1 MTAEGIRFYDS
12 SVIPWIRRRVDVI
25 HSEGAACFAQVFH
38 PGAGRHAVRL
48 APPVAPS
55 PVSDPYVSSVP
66 HPLDEAEIHGAVVAF
81 AHGIRRTQE
90 AGADA
95 PEVHGAHGYLVHQ
108 FLSPYFNRRQD
119 GWGGTPERRVQ
130 FAIHIVES
138 ARQLVGG
145 SFPIGIR
152 IGVDG
157 SDARGLDV
165 AQLVD
170 VARLL
175 EPHFDY
181 ISVSGGNYAGFGKGS
196 ELAYVSPWYK
206 EPAYNWGSAAAVKAS
221 VSVPVF
227 VTGRIADPSLAET
240 ILSEGAADMVGM
252 VRALIA
258 DPELPAKAI
267 DGRTDAIR
275 MCIGLSECH
284 HLGAS
289 RVPVTC
295 AINASAGRESEMAVT
310 RATVAKTVAIVG
322 SGPAGME
329 AARIAATRGHRV
341 YLADRANAIGGT
353 VRLLSADPNRRNL
366 KDLIACFEHHLRGL
380 GVELLLGND
389 VSAEELVA
397 FAPDAA
403 ALATGGVPAI
413 PPVPG
418 IASENVLTAVEVLA
432 GSKPVAPDARILVV
446 GGLDPDIG
454 GPTIAEFLADQGHEV
469 EFISEHVDF
478 APAAEAGTRLMLL
491 HRLMQKRVVVTPCS
505 ELVEIDG
512 GQAHVRQTFSGQ
524 RRDLGPTTVVLA
536 CGSVPDDQ
544 LQHELRGR
552 ILEIHVIGDA
562 LAPRR
567 IMHATIEGS
576 ASRPLAVAL
585 LTSATRSQLR
595 VPGCGAEN
603 TDDDPALHD
612 LRVELVDALA
622 ESFDCRT

>member
-1 MTAEGIRFYDS
+1 MQASQGVATFGTGFGPERRSASWDEQPLSSLTAEGIRFYDS

-227 VTGRIADPSLAET
+227 VTGRIADPSRGDNPVGGRGRHGWHGPRPDSRPGAP
-240 ILSEGAADMVGM
+240 SEG
-252 VRALIA
+252 
-258 DPELPAKAI
+258 
-267 DGRTDAIR
+267 
-275 MCIGLSECH
+275 H
-284 HLGAS
+284 
-289 RVPVTC
+289 
-295 AINASAGRESEMAVT
+295 
-310 RATVAKTVAIVG
+310 
-322 SGPAGME
+322 
-329 AARIAATRGHRV
+329 
-341 YLADRANAIGGT
+341 
-353 VRLLSADPNRRNL
+353 
-366 KDLIACFEHHLRGL
+366 
-380 GVELLLGND
+380 
-389 VSAEELVA
+389 
-397 FAPDAA
+397 
-403 ALATGGVPAI
+403 
-413 PPVPG
+413 
-418 IASENVLTAVEVLA
+418 
-432 GSKPVAPDARILVV
+432 
-446 GGLDPDIG
+446 
-454 GPTIAEFLADQGHEV
+454 
-469 EFISEHVDF
+469 
-478 APAAEAGTRLMLL
+478 
-491 HRLMQKRVVVTPCS
+491 
-505 ELVEIDG
+505 
-512 GQAHVRQTFSGQ
+512 
-524 RRDLGPTTVVLA
+524 
-536 CGSVPDDQ
+536 
-544 LQHELRGR
+544 
-552 ILEIHVIGDA
+552 
-562 LAPRR
+562 
-567 IMHATIEGS
+567 
-576 ASRPLAVAL
+576 
-585 LTSATRSQLR
+585 
-595 VPGCGAEN
+595 
-603 TDDDPALHD
+603 
-612 LRVELVDALA
+612 
-622 ESFDCRT
+622 